1 MTALSAPAPRT
12 LAGGAGL
19 AALITAP
26 ETALVALDYD
36 GTLSPIVSRPSDAVP
51 APGAVDALRMLAGRV
66 GTCAIITGRPVD
78 AVLELAGLV
87 PGATSRGTRPA
98 GTGGGASSGSSSSGS
113 SSGGRAKGDAP
124 GSTAAGRAFPSLTNL
139 MVIGQYGLQRWDA
152 ATGATTSPEPLPG
165 VAVVRAQLPEVLRD
179 APPGVTVEDKVQA
192 LVVHVRRAADPD
204 AALGALA
211 PALRRLAEDNGLEA
225 APGKKVLELRPPGHD
240 KGRAL
245 RELVEKRAAR
255 SVLVA
260 GDDLGDLPA
269 FDAVDELRAAGIAGL
284 TICSDG
290 PEVPASLRDRADL
303 VVDGPAGVVAL
314 LRVLTDRFR

>member
-1 MTALSAPAPRT
+1 MTTFPTPAPRT
-12 LAGGAGL
+12 PAGGAGL

-26 ETALVALDYD
+26 EFALVALDYD
-36 GTLSPIVSRPSDAVP
+36 GTLSPIVSRPADAVP
-51 APGAVDALRMLAGRV
+51 APGAVEALRALAERV
-66 GTCAIITGRPVD
+66 GTCAIITGRPAD

-87 PGATSRGTRPA
+87 PAGAGAARGLARGPA
-98 GTGGGASSGSSSSGS
+98 TTTGNGTAT
-113 SSGGRAKGDAP
+113 P
-124 GSTAAGRAFPSLTNL
+124 PLPNLTVL
-139 MVIGQYGLQRWDA
+139 GQYGLQRWDG
-152 ATGATTSPEPLPG
+152 ATGVTSSPDPLPG
-165 VAVVRAQLPEVLRD
+165 VAAVRALLPEVLRD

-211 PALRRLAEDNGLEA
+211 PALHRLAADHGLEA
-225 APGKKVLELRPPGHD
+225 APGKKVLELRPPHHD

-245 RELVEKRAAR
+245 RELVRERAAR

-269 FDAVDELRAAGIAGL
+269 FDAVDELRATGIAGL
-284 TICSDG
+284 TVCSDG
-290 PEVPASLRDRADL
+290 PEVPDALRDRADL

-314 LRVLTDRFR
+314 LRVLTARLR

>member
-1 MTALSAPAPRT
+1 MTTVPTPAPRT
-12 LAGGAGL
+12 PAGGAGL

-26 ETALVALDYD
+26 KTALVALDYD

-51 APGAVDALRMLAGRV
+51 APGAVDALRALADRV

-78 AVLELAGLV
+78 AVLELTGLA
-87 PGATSRGTRPA
+87 PGNGAES
-98 GTGGGASSGSSSSGS
+98 GGARRKATAGNGAVPQAP
-113 SSGGRAKGDAP
+113 AKA
-124 GSTAAGRAFPSLTNL
+124 LTNL
-139 MVIGQYGLQRWDA
+139 TVLGQYGLQRWDG
-152 ATGATTSPEPLPG
+152 ATGVTSSPEPLPG
-165 VAVVRAQLPEVLRD
+165 VAAVRALLPEVLRD

-211 PALRRLAEDNGLEA
+211 PALHRLAEDHGLEA
-225 APGKKVLELRPPGHD
+225 APGKKVLELRPPHHD

-245 RELVEKRAAR
+245 RGLVEERGAR

-269 FDAVDELRAAGIAGL
+269 FDAVDELRRAGVAGL
-284 TICSDG
+284 TVCSDG
-290 PEVPASLRDRADL
+290 PEVPAVLRDRADL
-303 VVDGPAGVVAL
+303 VVDGPTGVVAL
-314 LRVLTDRFR
+314 LRVLTNRLR

>member
-1 MTALSAPAPRT
+1 MTTLPAPAPRT
-12 LAGGAGL
+12 PAGGAGL

-26 ETALVALDYD
+26 KTALVALDYD
-36 GTLSPIVSRPSDAVP
+36 GTLSPIVLRPSDAVP
-51 APGAVDALRMLAGRV
+51 VPGALDALRVLAGRV

-78 AVLELAGLV
+78 VVLELTGLV
-87 PGATSRGTRPA
+87 SGGARA
-98 GTGGGASSGSSSSGS
+98 QGGGSGKN
-113 SSGGRAKGDAP
+113 A
-124 GSTAAGRAFPSLTNL
+124 AAGNGAAPEALTNL
-139 MVIGQYGLQRWDA
+139 TVLGQYGLQRWDGT
-152 ATGATTSPEPLPG
+152 TGVTTSPEPLPG
-165 VAVVRAQLPEVLRD
+165 VARVRALLPEVLRD

-211 PALRRLAEDNGLEA
+211 PALRRLAEDHGLEA
-225 APGKKVLELRPPGHD
+225 APGKKVLELRPPHHD

-245 RELVEKRAAR
+245 RELVAERAAR

-269 FDAVDELRAAGIAGL
+269 FDAVDRLRSAGIAGL
-284 TICSDG
+284 TVCSDG
-290 PEVPASLRDRADL
+290 PEVPAVLRDRADL

-314 LRVLTDRFR
+314 LRVLTNRLR